1 MAKPPRMPA
10 EIAILLP
17 FVSKLIGAGLSAWKA
32 RQSDGLDADDAAA
45 VQAFLDV
52 GGAIPDLLR
61 KAPSGETA
69 AAKHFELI
77 VRSFGE
83 AFRRHWYGDPH
94 LAPKGGLWA
103 RLRESEAGEKR
114 RKQLERRTK
123 LATSRLLQPGDLPAG
138 EDLRIV
144 TALIGDPMITPYYRA
159 LWSAYTAPRED
170 DEPQDDEPLIMP
182 GEGYRQ
188 FERHFRLAYA
198 EGLASPAG
206 ESIRRFL
213 IGLGEDR
220 TNLVRELL
228 LRDMASWGGRH
239 VFGVAGQ
246 QSDLPVMPLSVMYVQ
261 PFAEQEVKQEV
272 KLRRPVLELLNQ
284 LVDEG
289 THGVVVVKANFGHG
303 KSLSARTLAWRL
315 AEQRFLSR
323 TPAPQ
328 QPLPLFIKC
337 SEDFMVPGESLDHV
351 LRRAAW
357 RHARDLGLGLSLD
370 DPALQPPPKEWRSI
384 ILIDGLDEV
393 SLGARE
399 LEHIFRII
407 REKASST
414 WKFIVFSRPEALPS
428 QEDLKGIPV
437 LDLQPFTT
445 LDDDGTPGGQVGTWI
460 ERWNSVRESPS
471 AMTAKRLQERDLLD
485 IASTPILLFMIA
497 TVWKSIEEK
506 EGRIPRAEIYEKFFA
521 HIARG
526 KHEADADNHP
536 QIKKA
541 SDQLCQVLRKRGH
554 IPEAAQPT
562 DAMLWMLSR
571 VAWEARRIED
581 NDMDEDHSER
591 ALDRRDISRI
601 FDELVIRETSDMQRV
616 IEVGVLLAL
625 QADLAEGRSRILFGH
640 KSFQEFLVARYWNH
654 QLRRLIDAEESDRE
668 NIEETLY
675 GANLLVSEDQSF
687 NFLVEI
693 LDMWT
698 PDEKAR
704 LFSWA
709 ERCFNNE
716 RPQHG
721 AKSYRVDQRP
731 RLRLAALAIGSA
743 VATERGI
750 RAKDRLTLRTVLG
763 WFWCRSALDGR
774 VRARRLVSAGANLW
788 DAYLWNADFEGA
800 YLAEAQLVGA
810 KLGGTNLRGANLQS
824 ANLMSASLNDANLTD
839 ADLNRAD
846 LSYAN
851 LHRAN
856 MTSANMTGADLTDTH
871 LHRVNMTGANMTG
884 ANMTGANLFRV
895 NMTGADMTGADLS
908 DANLARA
915 NLSHALLDGANLS
928 EADLTRTD
936 LSEARLRGAN
946 LSGARVSQDQRAYL
960 THALP
965 PDMLALLVWVVDP
978 EEEPDPDEAS
988 DH

>member
-1 MAKPPRMPA
+1 VESRSPAEGGAIPEGSLKLRLSVDIPAGMAKPPRMPA

-69 AAKHFELI
+69 AAKHFELV

-114 RKQLERRTK
+114 RKQLERRTE

-138 EDLRIV
+138 EDFKIV
-144 TALIGDPMITPYYRA
+144 TALVGDPMSTPYYRA
-159 LWSAYTAPRED
+159 LWSAYTAPREE
-170 DEPQDDEPLIMP
+170 DEPPDDEPLIMP

-206 ESIRRFL
+206 ESIRRYL
-213 IGLGEDR
+213 LGLEGDR

-228 LRDMASWGGRH
+228 LLDMASWGSRH

-246 QSDLPVMPLSVMYVQ
+246 QSDLPLMPLSVMYVE
-261 PFAEQEVKQEV
+261 PFAEQELKPQE

-289 THGVVVVKANFGHG
+289 GPGVVVVKANFGHG

-315 AEQRFLSR
+315 AEERLLSS
-323 TPAPQ
+323 TPTPQ

-337 SEDFMVPGESLDHV
+337 SEDFMASGESLDHV
-351 LRRAAW
+351 IRRAAW
-357 RHARDLGLGLSLD
+357 RHARDLGLGLSVD

-393 SLGARE
+393 ALGARE
-399 LEHIFRII
+399 LEHIFRMI

-414 WKFIVFSRPEALPS
+414 WRFIVFSRPEALPS
-428 QEDLKGIPV
+428 KEDLKGIPV

-445 LDDDGTPGGQVGTWI
+445 LDDDGTPGGQVGAWI

-471 AMTAKRLQERDLLD
+471 AMTAKRLQERDLLHL
-485 IASTPILLFMIA
+485 ASTPILLFMIA

-506 EGRIPRAEIYEKFFA
+506 EGRILRAEIYEKFFV

-526 KHEADADNHP
+526 KHEADVDNHP

-541 SDQLCQVLRKRGH
+541 SDQLCQVLQRRGH
-554 IPEAAQPT
+554 ISEAAQPT

-571 VAWEARRIED
+571 IAWEARHIED
-581 NDMDEDHSER
+581 NDLDEGHSER
-591 ALDRRDISRI
+591 ALDRRDIARI
-601 FDELVIRETSDMQRV
+601 FYELDIRETSDMQRV

-625 QADLAEGRSRILFGH
+625 QADLADGRSRILFGH

-654 QLRRLIDAEESDRE
+654 QLRRLIDAEESDPDS
-668 NIEETLY
+668 IEETLY
-675 GANLLVSEDQSF
+675 GASLLDDDDQSF
-687 NFLVEI
+687 NFLVEL

-698 PDEKAR
+698 PDSKAR

-716 RPQHG
+716 LPQRG

-750 RAKDRLTLRTVLG
+750 RAKDRLTFRTVLG
-763 WFWCRSALDGR
+763 WFWCRSSTAGR
-774 VRARRLVSAGANLW
+774 VRARRLDSVGVDLW
-788 DAYLWNADFEGA
+788 Q
-800 YLAEAQLVGA
+800 AQLWYADLEEARLA
-810 KLGGTNLRGANLQS
+810 KAQLGSASLFGTNLR
-824 ANLMSASLNDANLTD
+824 
-839 ADLNRAD
+839 
-846 LSYAN
+846 
-851 LHRAN
+851 
-856 MTSANMTGADLTDTH
+856 
-871 LHRVNMTGANMTG
+871 
-884 ANMTGANLFRV
+884 
-895 NMTGADMTGADLS
+895 
-908 DANLARA
+908 RA
-915 NLSHALLDGANLS
+915 NLSGANLS
-928 EADLTRTD
+928 GADLRNAD
-936 LSEARLRGAN
+936 LSGVDLSGANLIHANLSGADLRNADLSGARLTVAVLIHANLRGAN
-946 LSGARVSQDQRAYL
+946 LSGADLRGASVSHNQRAYL
-960 THALP
+960 THVFP
-965 PDMLALLVWVVDP
+965 PETLDLIEWVEDP
-978 EEEPDPDEAS
+978 EEEPDSDEAS
-988 DH
+988 DS